1 MVSAGGGG
9 GSADSP
15 DPAALGSGP
24 GVRVSATIV
33 TSPPSPQAATKSIAI
48 LAMGALKRRRA
59 HLWIIKLN
67 TCIDLL
73 AEPCLNA
80 SQPEGVRWGES
91 SWASPIHYRRDASSP
106 PRRLGAFALIFIGAG
121 AIIVTGGANLVAI
134 AIAHGLAIALMI
146 SAVGHISGGLYNP
159 ALTIGLWATRRIST
173 VSGILYIIAQLVGAV
188 VAALALTLL
197 FPDVMREATKLG
209 TPGVSPGIDFVQ
221 AVGIEA
227 IATFFLM
234 TAVFGTALD
243 PRGPALGGFGIG
255 LVLTMDILAV
265 GALTGA
271 AMNPARAFGPAL
283 LSGTWDDHLVWW
295 IGPIIGAV
303 LAAVVYHYVFAD
315 EQEAPVGVP

>member
-1 MVSAGGGG
+1 MGGIQLGI
-9 GSADSP
+9 ADP
-15 DPAALGSGP
+15 LQEGRKLAAE
-24 GVRVSATIV
+24 A
-33 TSPPSPQAATKSIAI
+33 
-48 LAMGALKRRRA
+48 
-59 HLWIIKLN
+59 
-67 TCIDLL
+67 
-73 AEPCLNA
+73 
-80 SQPEGVRWGES
+80 
-91 SWASPIHYRRDASSP
+91 
-106 PRRLGAFALIFIGAG
+106 LGAFALIFIGAG

-197 FPDVMREATKLG
+197 FPDVMREATNLG

>member
-1 MVSAGGGG
+1 M
-9 GSADSP
+9 
-15 DPAALGSGP
+15 
-24 GVRVSATIV
+24 
-33 TSPPSPQAATKSIAI
+33 
-48 LAMGALKRRRA
+48 
-59 HLWIIKLN
+59 
-67 TCIDLL
+67 
-73 AEPCLNA
+73 
-80 SQPEGVRWGES
+80 
-91 SWASPIHYRRDASSP
+91 
-106 PRRLGAFALIFIGAG
+106 
-121 AIIVTGGANLVAI
+121 
-134 AIAHGLAIALMI
+134 
-146 SAVGHISGGLYNP
+146 
-159 ALTIGLWATRRIST
+159 
-173 VSGILYIIAQLVGAV
+173 
-188 VAALALTLL
+188 
-197 FPDVMREATKLG
+197 
-209 TPGVSPGIDFVQ
+209 Q

-265 GALTGA
+265 GSLTGA